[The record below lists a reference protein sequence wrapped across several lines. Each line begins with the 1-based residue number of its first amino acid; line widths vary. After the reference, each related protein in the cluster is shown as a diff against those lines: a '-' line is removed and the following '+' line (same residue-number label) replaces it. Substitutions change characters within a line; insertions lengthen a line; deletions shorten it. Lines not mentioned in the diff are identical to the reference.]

1 MPMTV
6 RQVRAALILAGW
18 LKVSQRG
25 SHEKWRSPDGRR
37 TAIVFGKDSG
47 TMPAGTL
54 ASIRRQTGL
63 DYLR

>member
-1 MPMTV
+1 MTV
-6 RQVRAALILAGW
+6 RQVRAALMLAGW
-18 LKVSQRG
+18 LRVSQRG

-63 DYLR
+63 DHLR

>member
-1 MPMTV
+1 MTV
-6 RQVRAALILAGW
+6 RQVRAALVLAGW
-18 LKVSQRG
+18 LKVSRRG
-25 SHEKWRSPDGRR
+25 SHEKWRGPDGRR
-37 TAIVFGKDSG
+37 TAIVYGKDSG

>member
-1 MPMTV
+1 MTV
-6 RQVRAALILAGW
+6 RQVRAALVLAGW
-18 LKVSQRG
+18 LKVSPRG

-37 TAIVFGKDSG
+37 TAIVYGKDSG

>member
-1 MPMTV
+1 MTV
-6 RQVRAALILAGW
+6 RQVRAALMLAGW
-18 LKVSQRG
+18 LRVSQRG

-47 TMPAGTL
+47 TMAAGTP

-63 DYLR
+63 DHLR